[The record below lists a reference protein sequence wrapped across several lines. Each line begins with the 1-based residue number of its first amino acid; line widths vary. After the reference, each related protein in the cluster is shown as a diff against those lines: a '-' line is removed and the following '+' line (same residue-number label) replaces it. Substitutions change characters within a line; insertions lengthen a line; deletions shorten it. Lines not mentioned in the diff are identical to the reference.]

1 MNQTGKTTVATLP
14 VTRSPSRER
23 TISYSP
29 IFPSY
34 IYPLVALSTPHPS
47 TPLPPPATTPTLN
60 HRGGSPLPSR
70 RQTPGLPAEVCREPS
85 KGKFG
90 PSVAVQCR
98 RTLWRR
104 KKRETC

>member
-1 MNQTGKTTVATLP
+1 MNDLLFTDFSIV
-14 VTRSPSRER
+14 
-23 TISYSP
+23 
-29 IFPSY
+29 
-34 IYPLVALSTPHPS
+34 H
-47 TPLPPPATTPTLN
+47 LPPRRPLYPPPIDAATTSGTPATTPTLN